1 MSRSDPSPQCFIELI
16 VIDPSVWYNPRTWH
30 KQAKSDVSGVDG
42 AELHPRPSKDAQD
55 PNVDEARHS
64 RERERQYN
72 RAFIEQHTRDIAR
85 RRGESAPDNDDD
97 LEEALSYGKE
107 GTPPGYNAPSGYRA
121 QPTMAT
127 GQMYVPSMS

>member
-1 MSRSDPSPQCFIELI
+1 MGESIRPITTDAPGKLTSATI
-16 VIDPSVWYNPRTWH
+16 VWYNPRSWH
-30 KQAKSDVSGVDG
+30 KQAKSDASGVTET
-42 AELHPRPSKDAQD
+42 ELHPSKDRSDA
-55 PNVDEARHS
+55 DETRNS

-72 RAFIEQHTRDIAR
+72 RAFIEKHTRDIAR
-85 RRGESAPDNDDD
+85 RRGESAPDNEDD

-107 GTPPGYNAPSGYRA
+107 RAPPGYNAPSGYRA